1 MRERSV
7 AAKPPGIKL
16 TSAKKQ
22 KAKFMRKDMSK
33 VVIER
38 PRYGHSDP
46 SKKTKL
52 RIKRHKIGDE
62 YEDSPSHLPASR
74 GRGTKDLSDFLN
86 PLKRFL
92 RSNVGRPWDQ
102 VYSELCENLD
112 RRKTIGNHVFEH
124 LEDYVEV
131 NCFIGENGLIYACRD
146 RYGEKPLGSERWW
159 RENYYVHPVSKLLC
173 YFDGTDKRL
182 KRWKLEQEKRQQRKT
197 VERIQISVNQSYV
210 RINGV
215 WYIGDYVPNEDV
227 EQYDVKAAMLGLG
240 YWDGKRWMQ
249 LVSKRKCSQRELQK
263 AGLKNANPA
272 RRK

>member
-1 MRERSV
+1 MRS
-7 AAKPPGIKL
+7 
-16 TSAKKQ
+16 
-22 KAKFMRKDMSK
+22 DMSK

-52 RIKRHKIGDE
+52 RIKRHKTGDE
-62 YEDSPSHLPASR
+62 HEDSPNRLPASR

-86 PLKRFL
+86 PLERFL

-102 VYSELCENLD
+102 VYREICEHLD
-112 RRKTIGNHVFEH
+112 RRKTLGNHVFEH

-146 RYGEKPLGSERWW
+146 RGGEMPLGVRRWW

-173 YFDGTDKRL
+173 YFDGTNKRL

-197 VERIQISVNQSYV
+197 IERKPISVNQSYV

-215 WYIGDYVPNEDV
+215 WYIGDYAADENPPRNKSAQQSKLLLDYEKAQEKLA
-227 EQYDVKAAMLGLG
+227 EQGLS

-249 LVSKRKCSQRELQK
+249 LVSKRKCSQQELQK
-263 AGLKNANPA
+263 AGLKNANKA
-272 RRK
+272 KRK